1 MSANILGFNV
11 EAHPCGREGGAC
23 DVHSRCQYDMLTD
36 GIAKYG
42 SDAYGP
48 FGTKIDTFKP
58 FEVKT
63 EFLSTTDKS
72 EVWGLRSTLT
82 QGD

>member
-1 MSANILGFNV
+1 
-11 EAHPCGREGGAC
+11 
-23 DVHSRCQYDMLTD
+23 MLTD

-63 EFLSTTDKS
+63 EFLSTADKS